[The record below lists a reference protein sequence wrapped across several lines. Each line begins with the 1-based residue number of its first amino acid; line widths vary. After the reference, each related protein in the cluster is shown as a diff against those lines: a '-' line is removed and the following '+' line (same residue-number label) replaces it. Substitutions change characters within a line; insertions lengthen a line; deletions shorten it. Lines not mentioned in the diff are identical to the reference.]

1 MSVTG
6 GSRTRGAKV
15 EWDPDGAR
23 GGDPP
28 PEGRNAQGTGRGGL
42 GKGGVWGEG
51 RWRLVVTPTLV
62 TLARHPGVASQK
74 GLRGWKR
81 VSLGNGVA
89 SHSGLPGVEHH
100 CCCRTLEDPG
110 KRRQKNPAPG
120 SDGEGWGFRAF
131 QIQGLGVGSWGV
143 L

>member
-1 MSVTG
+1 MEPG
-6 GSRTRGAKV
+6 
-15 EWDPDGAR
+15 EEILHLR
-23 GGDPP
+23 GGTRKVQAVGVSER
-28 PEGRNAQGTGRGGL
+28 EGF
-42 GKGGVWGEG
+42 GER

-62 TLARHPGVASQK
+62 TLARHPGVASQE

-110 KRRQKNPAPG
+110 KRKQKNPAPG
-120 SDGEGWGFRAF
+120 SDGEGWGFRAV